1 MWSAPTNW
9 TSIPSVFE
17 KALADAGAS
26 YVRIPPSAKN
36 HQSDVER
43 ANGLIEYEL
52 LEIERWKTKSKL
64 IGLTTIREYYF
75 NRLRPNSYQKNRSPY
90 QWMKQAG
97 IKSKT
102 AENACL
108 WTVTILDDKNYKHFD
123 FNLPQGG
130 DKVCKFD
137 DI

>member
-1 MWSAPTNW
+1 MVLKMWPAPTNW
-9 TSIPSVFE
+9 TSNPSALE

-26 YVRIPPSAKN
+26 YVRIPPAAKN

-52 LEIERWKTKSKL
+52 LEIERWKTKIKL

-75 NRLRPNSYQKNRSPY
+75 NRLRPNSYQKNRSSY

-102 AENACL
+102 AENAFL
-108 WTVTILDDKNYKHFD
+108 WAVTIL
-123 FNLPQGG
+123 G
-130 DKVCKFD
+130 
-137 DI
+137 

>member
-1 MWSAPTNW
+1 MWPAPTNW
-9 TSIPSVFE
+9 TSIPSAFE
-17 KALADAGAS
+17 KAIADAGAS
-26 YVRIPPSAKN
+26 YVRIPPGAKN

-52 LEIERWKTKSKL
+52 LEIERWKTKSEL
-64 IGLTTIREYYF
+64 IGLTTTWEYYF
-75 NRLRPNSYQKNRSPY
+75 NRLRPNSHQKNRSPY

>member
-1 MWSAPTNW
+1 MEGWRR
-9 TSIPSVFE
+9 
-17 KALADAGAS
+17 KK
-26 YVRIPPSAKN
+26 R
-36 HQSDVER
+36 R
-43 ANGLIEYEL
+43 
-52 LEIERWKTKSKL
+52 KTKSEL
-64 IGLTTIREYYF
+64 IGFTTIWEYYF
-75 NRLRPNSYQKNRSPY
+75 NRLRPNFHQKNRSSH

-137 DI
+137 ESNNFEPLSCLCVQSKFNASLCRKFLII